1 MTEEILFY
9 AFRYALGRST
19 YAVIDVV
26 DAICKEWPRI
36 SHKTRSLIRTETL
49 IAIGTN
55 RAGMDIDVYEWRKV
69 LLLSIDAPVVVQ

>member
-1 MTEEILFY
+1 MTEHILFY

-36 SHKTRSLIRTETL
+36 SQNTRSLMQVEIMD
-49 IAIGTN
+49 AINRN
-55 RAGMDIDVYEWRKV
+55 RAGMDMDVAEWRKV
-69 LLLSIDAPVVVQ
+69 LDLSLDVPVVVQ